1 MPFFTTTYDI
11 IIVGGGI
18 SGLFLAYKLRN
29 TNLNILLIEQNK
41 NLGGRIQT
49 KETDDIQYEAG
60 AGRFNEN
67 HTKLISL
74 INELNISDKII
85 PLSKHV
91 DKKLRKYNTNYKLNI
106 NYLFDVMEKKYKN
119 YDKDYL
125 VNITLLNFLTEIFD
139 YETASFLKDSM
150 GYDSE
155 FVHLN
160 AYSAISMFKD
170 DLFKN
175 TQYYVLKD
183 GFSNVIK
190 LMEQKIKKNKNITI
204 LKNNTLKKIYNDKI
218 ITSIDD
224 YYYKNLILCIPQYNL
239 KQLDEFKDFKLLDS
253 VKPINLLRIYA
264 KYPVPD
270 KGVWFK
276 DIKRT
281 TTDNYLRHIIPI
293 NYQSGVIMITY
304 TDGFIT
310 NVFSDLRNNGDEALM
325 KAIHKEIKKLF
336 NITPPEPLKV
346 YFHHWKDEYAGAHF
360 WKTQQNHDELYE
372 KILQPDVNKN
382 VFICGESYS
391 KKQAWIEGALE
402 TSYDVLKKLKLDNID
417 VDVENNL

>member
-41 NLGGRIQT
+41 SLGGRIQT

-125 VNITLLNFLTEIFD
+125 VNISLFNFLTEIFD

-155 FVHLN
+155 FLDLN
-160 AYSAISMFKD
+160 AYSSISMFKD

-183 GFSNVIK
+183 DF
-190 LMEQKIKKNKNITI
+190 
-204 LKNNTLKKIYNDKI
+204 
-218 ITSIDD
+218 
-224 YYYKNLILCIPQYNL
+224 LILLN
-239 KQLDEFKDFKLLDS
+239 
-253 VKPINLLRIYA
+253 
-264 KYPVPD
+264 
-270 KGVWFK
+270 
-276 DIKRT
+276 
-281 TTDNYLRHIIPI
+281 
-293 NYQSGVIMITY
+293 
-304 TDGFIT
+304 
-310 NVFSDLRNNGDEALM
+310 
-325 KAIHKEIKKLF
+325 
-336 NITPPEPLKV
+336 
-346 YFHHWKDEYAGAHF
+346 
-360 WKTQQNHDELYE
+360 
-372 KILQPDVNKN
+372 
-382 VFICGESYS
+382 
-391 KKQAWIEGALE
+391 
-402 TSYDVLKKLKLDNID
+402 
-417 VDVENNL
+417 